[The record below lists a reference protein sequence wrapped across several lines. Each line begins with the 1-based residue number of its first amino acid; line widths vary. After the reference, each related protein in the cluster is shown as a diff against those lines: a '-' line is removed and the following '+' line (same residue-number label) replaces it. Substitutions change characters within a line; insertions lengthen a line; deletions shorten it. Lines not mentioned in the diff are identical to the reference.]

1 MSKKQKAVRGKESL
15 QWTPSMDA
23 LFIEAM
29 LYEEKQGNRCDG
41 TFTSASY
48 MNMLDFLKGKLE
60 IPNLKKEHLKNR
72 LRTLKENF
80 RECYDLFH
88 NKSSLG
94 FTWNPTTKLWTAEEE
109 VWKTFL
115 EVIYIYFLYVS
126 KIFFLKKK

>member
-1 MSKKQKAVRGKESL
+1 MSKKSKAVRGKESL

-29 LYEEKQGNRCDG
+29 LYEENQGNRCDG

-48 MNMLDFLKGKLE
+48 VNMLDFLKGKLE

-94 FTWNPTTKLWTAEEE
+94 FTWNPTTKLWTAEVE

-115 EVIYIYFLYVS
+115 EVIYIYFLHAS
-126 KIFFLKKK
+126 IFFENE